1 MGIVHNTPLQTH
13 EGNHKIVTMIFT
25 DSNKTL
31 LVFPLNT
38 PVYTLSFYFFINTC
52 AFIDKHHKKVS
63 CSFKCL
69 MKGMLLLKSTLSF
82 NADHN
87 HK

>member
-38 PVYTLSFYFFINTC
+38 PVYILSFYFFYSTPVPLLTSTT
-52 AFIDKHHKKVS
+52 KKCHVP
-63 CSFKCL
+63 
-69 MKGMLLLKSTLSF
+69 LSVL
-82 NADHN
+82 
-87 HK
+87 